1 MEGIQFIVNNRNE
14 KKAVI
19 IDLDIYGELWEDIHD
34 ILVVE
39 TRKSEPRIKWEGVK
53 KKLHEKDS

>member
-1 MEGIQFIVNNRNE
+1 MEGIQYIVNNRNE
-14 KKAVI
+14 KKAVV

-39 TRKSEPRIKWEGVK
+39 ARKTEPRIKWEGVNGK
-53 KKLHEKDS
+53 V